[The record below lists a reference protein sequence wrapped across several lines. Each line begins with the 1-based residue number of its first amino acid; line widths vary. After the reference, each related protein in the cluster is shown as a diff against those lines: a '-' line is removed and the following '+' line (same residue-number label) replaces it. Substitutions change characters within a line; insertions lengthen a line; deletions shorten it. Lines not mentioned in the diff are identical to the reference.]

1 MHRLRV
7 IYRQV
12 VVVVEAETLKVQ
24 GDDRDISDASLVG
37 WIDPSLP
44 ARN

>member
-7 IYRQV
+7 IYRQ

-24 GDDRDISDASLVG
+24 GDDRDSDASLVG

>member
-24 GDDRDISDASLVG
+24 GDDRDSDASLVG